1 MFPLRITLQACW
13 YALFPFFLLLLPQ
26 AIYVKKTTLRLPEAS
41 GDNHIPFQ
49 GFSAHSAHVSH
60 FGESTVAG
68 VGIQKLHEGLSA
80 NICQR
85 LHDQLS
91 MNIHCHISGKN
102 GICYEE
108 LNALI
113 ATHPHTTDV
122 AIITMGVNDTT
133 KLTPL
138 SQWRKQIELCITQLQ
153 QQGTQHIFFTQVPPM
168 AQFPAL
174 PAPLKYFLG
183 LRAWQLDLEL
193 KRITQ
198 NQHRCHYVGSKLLVE
213 KHYMAEDG
221 YHPSAQGY
229 AAWAEQI
236 SPQIVA
242 KLKDNLTV

>member
-1 MFPLRITLQACW
+1 MLPLRITLQTCW

-26 AIYVKKTTLRLPEAS
+26 AIYVKKTTLRLPEAH
-41 GDNHIPFQ
+41 GENLIAFQ
-49 GFSAHSAHVSH
+49 GLTPHNVHISH

-68 VGIQKLHEGLSA
+68 VGIQKYHDGLSA

-85 LHDQLS
+85 LHNQLS
-91 MNIHCHISGKN
+91 MNIHCHIVGKN
-102 GICYEE
+102 GICYDE
-108 LNALI
+108 LNTLI
-113 ATHPHTTDV
+113 AQHSHKIDV

-133 KLTPL
+133 KLTSL
-138 SQWRKQIELCITQLQ
+138 SQWRKHIELCIALLQ
-153 QQGTQHIFFTQVPPM
+153 QQGVRHIFFTQVPPM

-193 KRITQ
+193 KRIIQ

-213 KHYMAEDG
+213 KHYIAEDG

-236 SPQIVA
+236 TPQIVA
-242 KLKDNLTV
+242 RLKDNLTI